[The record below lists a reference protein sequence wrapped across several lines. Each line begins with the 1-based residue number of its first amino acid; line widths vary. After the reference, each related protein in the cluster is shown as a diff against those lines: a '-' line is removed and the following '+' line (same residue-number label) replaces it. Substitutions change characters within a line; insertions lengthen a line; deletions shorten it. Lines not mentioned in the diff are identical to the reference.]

1 MARREHL
8 LAAAAVLVSALAAL
22 PARAEFEIQ
31 ESTID
36 PQEIQIQYR
45 GAWHSGLPKGMT
57 TVDADVLPDDEEA
70 PLRQSHELEFQF
82 SFTDHWLVAWT
93 NGFDQPDQDNFR
105 LSSLEFE
112 TQVEL
117 ITREGDGLGFAI
129 QGGTEQPV
137 FEARDQEAPDLHFG
151 PIVEL
156 AKGKF
161 VLTTNPLFFKEQGH
175 LAEQEGLGFEYGWQA
190 RYEATKRL
198 SWALEMFGEIDDM
211 DNAGPFNNQV
221 HSIGPAF
228 YYTFGEEGGED
239 DDGGGDEPAGF
250 GHGELTVS
258 LGGQFG
264 LTDATSDFAVKVFIG
279 YEFISPVLKRL
290 SGR

>member
-1 MARREHL
+1 MVRLASIVPRRMWL
-8 LAAAAVLVSALAAL
+8 GMLAGGAAALIAL
-22 PARAEFEIQ
+22 PALAEFEIQ

-45 GAWHSGLPKGMT
+45 GAWHSGLPRGVT
-57 TVDADVLPDDEEA
+57 TIEDSDALPDQEEA

-105 LSSLEFE
+105 LSSQEFE

-129 QGGTEQPV
+129 QGGTELPV
-137 FEARDQEAPDLHFG
+137 FDARDEEAPDLHFG

-161 VLTTNPLFFKEQGH
+161 VLTMNPLFFKEQGH

-190 RYEATKRL
+190 RYEATNRL
-198 SWALEMFGEIDDM
+198 WLALEMFGEVDDM
-211 DNAGPFNNQV
+211 DNAGPFNTQV

-228 YYTFGEEGGED
+228 YYTFGEEGGETGESGKRD
-239 DDGGGDEPAGF
+239 KRGGPAG
-250 GHGELTVS
+250 ERPKPNAARC
-258 LGGQFG
+258 
-264 LTDATSDFAVKVFIG
+264 DACEPRHLRTPF
-279 YEFISPVLKRL
+279 
-290 SGR
+290 